1 MEKKNTKVSF
11 KNKVIYAGMDVHLKN
26 WVVTIRTGGLAIKT
40 MSMDPDPETLVK
52 YLHHHF
58 PDGTYKSNY
67 EAGFSGFWAHRKLVR
82 LGVENIVINP
92 ADVPTT
98 GSEKTQI
105 NDKIDS
111 RKLARGLET
120 GDLHGI
126 YIPTEEQEAIR
137 SLCRLRQNYT
147 WDMTAQKN
155 RIKSQAHRLGLQ
167 LPKQSETAHWSR
179 RFIDYLMGLTYPTT
193 IDKMVMEELITVLN
207 QKRQTIAGI
216 VKQLRALVKN
226 DEELKKTISLLMSVP
241 GVGFITAMTFKT
253 ELIDMKRFK
262 HLDQLSNYVGLVPA
276 THSSGQKERT
286 LGLKDQHQPYLRH
299 LLIESAWTAARNDPA
314 MTSCFAE
321 LQTRM
326 KSNEAIIRIAKKL
339 LNRIMTVWKNETP
352 YVCSVVK

>member
-40 MSMDPDPETLVK
+40 MSMDPSPETLVQ

-67 EAGFSGFWAHRKLVR
+67 EAGFSGFWAHRKLVN

-98 GSEKTQI
+98 GSEKTQK

-111 RKLARGLET
+111 RKLARGLEN

-137 SLCRLRQNYT
+137 SLCRLRQNYS

-155 RIKSQAHRLGLQ
+155 RIKSQAHRLGIKI
-167 LPKQSETAHWSR
+167 PENEEMTHWSR
-179 RFIDYLMGLTYPTT
+179 RFIEHFRGLTYPTT
-193 IDKMVMEELITVLN
+193 IDKIVMEELIAVLN
-207 QKRQTIAGI
+207 QKRQTIAEI

-241 GVGFITAMTFKT
+241 GVGFVTAITLRT
-253 ELIDMKRFK
+253 ELIDIKRFK

-286 LGLKDQHQPYLRH
+286 LGLRNQHQPYLRH
-299 LLIESAWTAARNDPA
+299 MLIESAWTAVQHDPA
-314 MTSCFAE
+314 MTSCYTG
-321 LQTRM
+321 LLTRM
-326 KSNEAIIRIAKKL
+326 DSKDAIIRIAKKL
-339 LNRIMTVWKNETP
+339 LNRIMTVWKKETP
-352 YVCSVVK
+352 YVRSVVK